1 MAILSSHLLNS
12 LDGTHASN
20 VKISLI
26 QIDSKGEKKILF
38 DTITDQ
44 NGRVNEEFNLTQD
57 DYLCHFEMI
66 VKIGDYFSNFTG
78 KDSNKIV
85 SEIVIRI
92 NMKSN
97 DKKYHIPLIIS
108 PNSYSTWWS
117 K

>member
-1 MAILSSHLLNS
+1 MTILSSHLLNS

-20 VKISLI
+20 VKVSLV
-26 QIDSKGEKKILF
+26 QINLQGENKILF
-38 DTITDQ
+38 DTVTNE
-44 NGRVNEEFNLTQD
+44 NGRINEEFNLTSVD
-57 DYLCHFEMI
+57 CLCHFEMI
-66 VKIGDYFSNFTG
+66 VKIGDYFLNYTE

-97 DKKYHIPLIIS
+97 DKKYHIPIIIS
-108 PNSYSTWWS
+108 QNSYSIWWS